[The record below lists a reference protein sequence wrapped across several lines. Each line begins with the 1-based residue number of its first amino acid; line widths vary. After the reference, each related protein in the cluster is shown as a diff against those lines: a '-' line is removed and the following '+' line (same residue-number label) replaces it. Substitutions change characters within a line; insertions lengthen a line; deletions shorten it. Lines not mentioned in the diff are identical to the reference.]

1 MAESE
6 TYHTIVIGAGSGGFT
21 VAIGLTGFG
30 KRVAVVEARYVGG
43 DCTNVGCVPSK
54 TLIHEAASHQGEPDT
69 GPVFSTV
76 QQKRDHL
83 RDEETEQ
90 LQKIENLDLI
100 FGTAR
105 FLDAHRLEVALPDGG
120 TRVICGEQ
128 IVIATGSRPRALDI
142 PGLPP
147 ERLLTNE
154 TVFDLLQAPRH
165 LAIIGSGP
173 IGMELASAFQKL
185 GSQVTVLTP
194 GARVLTRSA
203 PEAAEVLQR
212 TYAER
217 GIMIYTHAHAESYDL
232 TSETLRVRV
241 GGVATTLTGV
251 DRVLVAA
258 GRVRNIETLELE
270 RAGVVADQKTGIPTD
285 SYGRTNIPHIYAIGD
300 VTPTSHFTHSANA
313 QGRRVVQR
321 IALPWLPAL
330 GKEPIYP
337 SATYSDPEVASVGL
351 TPEQI
356 ARRYHPGLIRRVRVE
371 LSALDR
377 GYTDGV
383 TQGFVQ
389 IDAVRLTGRILG
401 ATIVGPHAA
410 DMLSLLTLAIAR
422 GISLYT
428 IYQVVFPYP
437 SYSEGI
443 KKAADAYLR
452 ATLPN
457 IRAEITA
464 YLRYRLAAPPR
475 HPKPAARKPST
486 VET

>member
-1 MAESE
+1 MAERE

-54 TLIHEAASHQGEPDT
+54 TLIHEANARPGDGAQALA
-69 GPVFSTV
+69 TV
-76 QQKRDHL
+76 QHKRNHL

-90 LQKIENLDLI
+90 LRSIENLDLI

-128 IVIATGSRPRALDI
+128 IVIATGSRPRTLDI

-154 TVFDLLQAPRH
+154 TVFDLPQAPRH

-185 GSQVTVLTP
+185 GSQVTLLTP
-194 GARVLTRSA
+194 GARVLTKSA

-212 TYAER
+212 AYAEH
-217 GIMIYTHAHAESYDL
+217 GIAICTQARAESYDMA
-232 TSETLRVRV
+232 SETLRVRV
-241 GGVATTLTGV
+241 GDVATTIVGV
-251 DRVLVAA
+251 DRVLAAA
-258 GRVRNIETLELE
+258 GRVRNIDMLELG
-270 RAGVVADQKTGIPTD
+270 RAGVAGDQQSGIPTD

-330 GKEPIYP
+330 GQEPVYP
-337 SATYSDPEVASVGL
+337 SATYSDPEVASAGL

-356 ARRYHPGLIRRVRVE
+356 ARRYHPDLIRRVRVE
-371 LSALDR
+371 LSTLDR

-389 IDAVRLTGRILG
+389 IDAMRLTGRILG

-422 GISLYT
+422 RISLYT
-428 IYQVVFPYP
+428 IYQIVFPYP

-452 ATLPN
+452 TTLPN
-457 IRAEITA
+457 IGAEVTA
-464 YLRYRLAAPPR
+464 YLRYRLARPPR
-475 HPKPAARKPST
+475 SAGSAQAQ
-486 VET
+486 

>member
-1 MAESE
+1 MAETE

-21 VAIGLTGFG
+21 VAIGLTGFS
-30 KRVAVVEARYVGG
+30 KRVAVVEARHVGG

-54 TLIHEAASHQGEPDT
+54 TLIHEADARPGDGDSAQAFT
-69 GPVFSTV
+69 TV

-83 RDEETEQ
+83 RDEETAQ
-90 LQKIENLDLI
+90 LQGIENLDLI
-100 FGTAR
+100 FGHAR
-105 FLDAHRLEVALPDGG
+105 FLDAHRLAVALPDGG
-120 TRVICGEQ
+120 AREIMGEHV
-128 IVIATGSRPRALDI
+128 VIATGSRPRALDI

-147 ERLLTNE
+147 ERVLTNE
-154 TVFDLLQAPRH
+154 TVFDLPEAPRH

-194 GARVLTRSA
+194 GARVLTKSA
-203 PEAAEVLQR
+203 REASEVLQR
-212 TYAER
+212 AYAER
-217 GIMIYTHAHAESYDL
+217 GIAIYTHARAESYDL
-232 TSETLRVRV
+232 ASGSLS
-241 GGVATTLTGV
+241 VAVNGTRIVVSGV
-251 DRVLVAA
+251 DRVLVAV
-258 GRVRNIETLELE
+258 GRVRNIDALELE
-270 RAGVVADQKTGIPTD
+270 RAGVRYDLQSGIPTD

-321 IALPWLPAL
+321 IALPWLPAFSR
-330 GKEPIYP
+330 EPNYP
-337 SATYSDPEVASVGL
+337 SATYSDPEVASAGL

-356 ARRYHPGLIRRVRVE
+356 ARRYHPDLIRRVRVE
-371 LSALDR
+371 LSTLDR

-383 TQGFVQ
+383 AQGFVQ

-422 GISLYT
+422 RISLYT
-428 IYQVVFPYP
+428 IYQIVFPYP

-457 IRAEITA
+457 IGAEIAA
-464 YLRYRLAAPPR
+464 YLRYRLARPPR
-475 HPKPAARKPST
+475 DPKRAPHTPNT

>member
-1 MAESE
+1 MAEVE
-6 TYHTIVIGAGSGGFT
+6 AYHTIVIGAGSGGFT

-30 KRVAVVEARYVGG
+30 KRVAVVEAHDVGG

-54 TLIHEAASHQGEPDT
+54 TLIHEAAARQGDSAQA
-69 GPVFSTV
+69 FATV

-83 RDEETEQ
+83 RDEETAQ

-100 FGTAR
+100 FGHAR

-120 TRVICGEQ
+120 TRVIFGEQ

-147 ERLLTNE
+147 DRLLTNE
-154 TVFDLLQAPRH
+154 TVFELPEAPRH
-165 LAIIGSGP
+165 LAIVGSGP
-173 IGMELASAFQKL
+173 IGMELASAFRKL
-185 GSQVTVLTP
+185 GSKVTLLTP
-194 GARVLTRSA
+194 GARVLTKSA
-203 PEAAEVLQR
+203 PEAAEVLQQV
-212 TYAER
+212 YAAH
-217 GIMIYTHAHAESYDL
+217 GITIHTHARAASYDL
-232 TSETLRVRV
+232 TSETLHVQA
-241 GGVATTLTGV
+241 GGVAITVTGV

-258 GRVRNIETLELE
+258 GRVRNIDTLALE
-270 RAGVVADQKTGIPTD
+270 RAGVEFNQQSGIPTD
-285 SYGRTNIPHIYAIGD
+285 SYGRTNVAHIYAIGD

-321 IALPWLPAL
+321 IALPWLPAIS
-330 GKEPIYP
+330 KEPLYP
-337 SATYSDPEVASVGL
+337 SATYSDPEVASVGM

-356 ARRYHPGLIRRVRVE
+356 ARRYHPGLIRRVRVG

-383 TQGFVQ
+383 MQGFVQ
-389 IDAVRLTGRILG
+389 IDTMRLTGRILG

-428 IYQVVFPYP
+428 IYQIVFPYP

-475 HPKPAARKPST
+475 DPKPAARTPNT
-486 VET
+486 AET